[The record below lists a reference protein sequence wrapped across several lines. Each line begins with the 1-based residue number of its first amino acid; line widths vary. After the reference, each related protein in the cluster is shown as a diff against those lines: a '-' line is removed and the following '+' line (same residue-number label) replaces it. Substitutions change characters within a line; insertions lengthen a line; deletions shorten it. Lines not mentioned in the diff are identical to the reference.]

1 MKEIEAVEI
10 KKAGEVVE
18 IMKAAEVEE
27 IVKIKKVVE
36 VEAEAEEIMKAA
48 EVEKIKMNVPM
59 TEIEVEEATEAAV
72 RISISQPWHVIIAE
86 NKATVAVNAKSRKKK
101 GVIEAVETMKAVEED
116 EDVAEE
122 ILTMIETKDIKIQ
135 GVVEVIVEF

>member
-1 MKEIEAVEI
+1 MVAVNAQSRKKKVVIEAVAKGQPLHVITAENKATVAVNAKSR
-10 KKAGEVVE
+10 KKKGV
-18 IMKAAEVEE
+18 I
-27 IVKIKKVVE
+27 
-36 VEAEAEEIMKAA
+36 EAEAE
-48 EVEKIKMNVPM
+48 
-59 TEIEVEEATEAAV
+59 AV
-72 RISISQPWHVIIAE
+72 AKGQPLHVIIAE

>member
-1 MKEIEAVEI
+1 MVAVNAQSRKKKVVIEAVA
-10 KKAGEVVE
+10 KG
-18 IMKAAEVEE
+18 
-27 IVKIKKVVE
+27 
-36 VEAEAEEIMKAA
+36 
-48 EVEKIKMNVPM
+48 
-59 TEIEVEEATEAAV
+59 
-72 RISISQPWHVIIAE
+72 QQLHVITAE
-86 NKATVAVNAKSRKKK
+86 NKATVAVNAKSRKRK